1 MRFNEFN
8 PLIERQRPQLPKNA
22 RISRAAKPVTT
33 APATQA
39 PADPFG
45 SMASNLTTQS
55 NTQAAPAAPTQTSTS
70 TGGAAQVVTNPD
82 GTTSTK
88 HIANPN
94 NPNVTK
100 PSLLN
105 RIGNKLS
112 SALDFSKQGR
122 IDSQA
127 QKIFIDKFNKTMDYN
142 IQSAQ
147 QQGMK
152 FNLKGFLDGYMAKNH
167 WKPGQLQSQLD
178 HAVATNDRRT
188 IPGIMAQ
195 IGKANTA
202 MYSPTREP
210 EIAGAFGDAPVQT
223 APTQAE
229 PTQAPPDQPAPPLIF
244 GGKTIDPSTPL
255 YAKVLSMMKQQG
267 VA

>member
-1 MRFNEFN
+1 MRFNEFK
-8 PLIERQRPQLPKNA
+8 PLLERQRPQLPRNV
-22 RISRAAKPVTT
+22 RVTRPAKPGTT
-33 APATQA
+33 A

-45 SMASNLTTQS
+45 SMASSLTSQ
-55 NTQAAPAAPTQTSTS
+55 NTQPAPMAPTQSATS
-70 TGGAAQVVTNPD
+70 TGGIAKVNTNPD
-82 GTTSTK
+82 GTASTT
-88 HIANPN
+88 HIADPN

-100 PSLLN
+100 PSFLN
-105 RIGNKLS
+105 RIGNSLTK
-112 SALDFSKQGR
+112 AFDFSKQGK
-122 IDSQA
+122 IDSQT

-152 FNLKGFLDGYMAKNH
+152 FNLKGFVDGYMAKNN

-210 EIAGAFGDAPVQT
+210 EIAGAFGDAPVQA
-223 APTQAE
+223 APTQSQTAQSTPE
-229 PTQAPPDQPAPPLIF
+229 QPAPPLIF
-244 GGKTIDPSTPL
+244 GGKTIDPSSPL
-255 YAKVLSMMKQQG
+255 YAKVLSMMQQQG
-267 VA
+267 VV